1 MKNYETIIKNLE
13 ETKAFIETF
22 HWYGTEYT
30 RLLET
35 NGKEMSH
42 EKQVKVLDDIV
53 RYKKW
58 EKEETKEYNKLL
70 REKAFYECGK
80 SLKNLFKAFMGE
92 EA

>member
-13 ETKAFIETF
+13 ESKKFIETF
-22 HWYGTEYT
+22 RWYGTQYT

-35 NGKEMSH
+35 NGEEMSY
-42 EKQVKVLDDIV
+42 EKTEKVLADIG

-70 REKAFYECGK
+70 REKAFIECGK